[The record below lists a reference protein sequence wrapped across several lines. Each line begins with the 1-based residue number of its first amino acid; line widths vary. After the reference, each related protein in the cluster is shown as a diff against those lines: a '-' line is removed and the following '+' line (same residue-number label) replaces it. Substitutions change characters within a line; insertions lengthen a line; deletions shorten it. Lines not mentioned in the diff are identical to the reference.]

1 MNWPFGDNFNF
12 LHFLH
17 SEEFAGIF
25 LIING
30 IVAGYNKR
38 DITNNDMIDAALW
51 PISVSILF
59 GLITRLLTEK
69 YADYKI
75 TKSKTKGKKWK
86 IDC

>member
-1 MNWPFGDNFNF
+1 MDLMGTLGIFDI
-12 LHFLH
+12 LMYYIL
-17 SEEFAGIF
+17 FAGIF

-38 DITNNDMIDAALW
+38 DITDNDMIDAILW

-75 TKSKTKGKKWK
+75 TKSKTKGKK
-86 IDC
+86 

>member
-1 MNWPFGDNFNF
+1 MDLMGTLGIFDI
-12 LHFLH
+12 LMYYIL
-17 SEEFAGIF
+17 FAGIF

-38 DITNNDMIDAALW
+38 DITNNDMIDAILW

-75 TKSKTKGKKWK
+75 TKSKTKGKK
-86 IDC
+86 

>member
-1 MNWPFGDNFNF
+1 MDLMGTLGIFDI
-12 LHFLH
+12 LMYYIL
-17 SEEFAGIF
+17 FAGIF

-75 TKSKTKGKKWK
+75 TKSKTKGKK
-86 IDC
+86 